1 MRFSS
6 DDSGFVAISEA
17 VPAVLLEIRY
27 HSTYNFIGDRVDGYE
42 QPAALLTRE
51 AAEALRLV
59 SGEAERAG
67 FRLKIFDA
75 YRPQMAVDHFMRW
88 AADAAD
94 TRMQAYFYPGI
105 DKRRLIPEGYIA
117 ERSGHS
123 RGSTVDLT
131 FFDMASGREVDMGGP
146 FDFFGELSHP
156 DFRGVTDSQYANRMR
171 LREAMARR
179 GFRGISSEW
188 WHFTLEGEPFP
199 ETYFTF
205 PVRMK

>member
-59 SGEAERAG
+59 SGDAERAG

-156 DFRGVTDSQYANRMR
+156 DFRGVTDAQYANRMR
-171 LREAMARR
+171 LRAAMARH

-188 WHFTLEGEPFP
+188 WRFTREGEPFP
-199 ETYFTF
+199 DTYFTF